1 MFFRNLSIFRTA
13 LESDWNAID
22 EHLESFKLVPVAP
35 TAAYSTGFVSP
46 FGKDSKVL
54 SHRIGDAI
62 LLTIGKETRL
72 LPSEVVKE
80 ALAKRVAEI
89 EALTGRKMSKADKA
103 ELKDSVIKNL
113 LTQAF
118 VKPSRLNVMIDTKRH
133 LLYINTRSKL
143 AAGAAISLIS
153 RATGIDLLAKTLTSL
168 NNTTAVM
175 TEWANSA
182 GFDDELE
189 VPMPDE
195 FTLGSECVKT
205 IHASETASVISYKN
219 TDIETLDFV
228 NSLRHE
234 TITSLQLQYGD
245 SLRFTLERNNTIT
258 GVAFTKGAVNRLEFD
273 KDSERAELDAKFAL
287 QSLEFGELFDTLDS
301 ALKFLPAHSVE
312 DEATP
317 KVTA

>member
-13 LESDWNAID
+13 LEADWNAID
-22 EHLESFKLVPVAP
+22 ARLESLKLVPVAP

-46 FGKDSKVL
+46 FGKDSNVL

-72 LPSEVVKE
+72 LPSEVIKE
-80 ALAKRVAEI
+80 ALAKRLAEI

-103 ELKDSVIKNL
+103 ELKQSVTANL

-143 AAGAAISLIS
+143 AADAAISLIS
-153 RATGIDLLAKTLTSL
+153 RATGIDRLAKTLTSL

-175 TEWANSA
+175 TDWAANS
-182 GFDDELE
+182 FDTDSADI
-189 VPMPDE
+189 PMPDLLT
-195 FTLGSECVKT
+195 FGSECVVSHHET
-205 IHASETASVISYKN
+205 ETASVISYKN
-219 TDIETLDFV
+219 TDLESIYDQLERNHFV
-228 NSLRHE
+228 
-234 TITSLQLQYGD
+234 TSLQLQYGD
-245 SLRFTLERNNTIT
+245 SLRFTLESNNTIT
-258 GVAFTKGAVNRLEFD
+258 GVAFTKGAINRLEFD
-273 KDSERAELDAKFAL
+273 KDSERAELDAQFAL

-312 DEATP
+312 VE
-317 KVTA
+317 